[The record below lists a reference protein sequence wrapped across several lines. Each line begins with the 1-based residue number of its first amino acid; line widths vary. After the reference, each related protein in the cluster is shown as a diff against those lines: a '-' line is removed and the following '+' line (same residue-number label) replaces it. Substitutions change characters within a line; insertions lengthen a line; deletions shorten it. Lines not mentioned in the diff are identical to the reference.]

1 MQVFK
6 EQRFTDE
13 EGHRNRGR
21 LRGYWLPAM
30 LVALVLGVMPSGLAS
45 ASGLLVA
52 KGGFGGRLLIK
63 EQIINV
69 TINNGIA
76 VTEVNQVFLNTESR
90 IVEALYTFPVPVN
103 ASVSNFSMIINGK
116 EMIGEVVEKKRA
128 RQIYQS
134 YKRTKKDPG
143 LLEQVDYKTFEMR
156 VFPIQPHAEQ
166 HIKVVYY
173 QPLDVDHDWS
183 TYVFPLATS
192 TKAENE
198 KTTGKFA
205 LTLDIKSE
213 IPVKKITS
221 HSHPNEFVVVNHSS
235 DYAQASMEV
244 NEGDLSRDIVIAFQ
258 SKRAKTGI
266 DLITSKHE
274 GEDGYFLMSL
284 TAGEELENTA
294 GGMDYVFVVD
304 ISGSMRNDGK
314 LMLSQGAVEAF
325 VNSLGEEDRFDV
337 MVFNNAPKM
346 LFSKLTEVDVEAKEK
361 LTKFLGEQ
369 YAKGG
374 TALRP
379 AMNAAYRYKQ
389 PDRDLNV
396 VVLSDGM
403 TEAGGQKELLALISD
418 APASSKVFCVG
429 IGNEVNR
436 PLLTQLARDAGG
448 LATFIS
454 HEDDFIRQA
463 DAFRRKL
470 VHPVA
475 TDLVLAIDGVPV
487 YDTLPGALP
496 NLYHGKPIRMIGR
509 YKDFGQGN
517 VTLKGTVMGRPFEQ
531 SVSFDF
537 PKLNA
542 DNPQIDR
549 MWAWYR
555 VQGLMDEMRKNG
567 NSSDLVNKIVDL
579 CEGYSIVSEY
589 ASFIVLENDKEYK
602 RWKIDRRNATRIQRD
617 RAARGKLNDTL
628 KELRENSM
636 ANLGPIESD
645 PKAKEVAKK
654 VSKPAAPKKR
664 VANKTPQR
672 GQDLNFGT
680 QPVST
685 SPRRSSTRSTPPVK
699 SSPWQ
704 STSKRPTSNR
714 TTSSS
719 GGGGGGGFGGGAI
732 DPITGLIAAG
742 MAGVAA
748 ARRKR
753 KGALDKEADVS

>member
-1 MQVFK
+1 MQVSK
-6 EQRFTDE
+6 QEWLTDE
-13 EGHRNRGR
+13 EGQGNRR
-21 LRGYWLPAM
+21 RSRTKWISAM
-30 LVALVLGVMPSGLAS
+30 LLTLVLGVVPSGLAN

-63 EQIINV
+63 EQIVNV

-76 VTEVNQVFLNTESR
+76 VTEVNQIFLNTESR

-198 KTTGKFA
+198 KTSGKFA

-235 DYAQASMEV
+235 DYARASMEV

-266 DLITSKHE
+266 DLITSKHA

-346 LFSKLTEVDVEAKEK
+346 LFSKLAEVNVEAKKK
-361 LTKFLGEQ
+361 LTEFLGEQ

-374 TALRP
+374 TDLRP

-389 PDRDLNV
+389 PDRELNV

-403 TEAGGQKELLALISD
+403 TEAGGQKELLGLIAD
-418 APASSKVFCVG
+418 APSSSKVFCVG

-436 PLLTQLARDAGG
+436 PLLKQLAEDAGG

-475 TDLVLAIDGVPV
+475 TDLVLSIDGVPV

-509 YKDFGQGN
+509 YKDFGQGDI
-517 VTLKGTVMGRPFEQ
+517 TLKGTVMGRPFEQ

-537 PKLNA
+537 PKLDA

-567 NSSDLVNKIVDL
+567 DSPDLVNEIVNL

-617 RAARGKLNDTL
+617 RAARNKLDESL
-628 KELRENSM
+628 KQLRENSM

-645 PKAKEVAKK
+645 SKSKEVAKTAT
-654 VSKPAAPKKR
+654 KPTAPKKR
-664 VANKTPQR
+664 VANNAPQR

-685 SPRRSSTRSTPPVK
+685 RPNPPKRSSSSSKTPAK
-699 SSPWQ
+699 SNSSPWR
-704 STSKRPTSNR
+704 STSNR
-714 TTSSS
+714 SS
-719 GGGGGGGFGGGAI
+719 GGGGGGGGAI

-753 KGALDKEADVS
+753 KGVAKKDAEAS

>member
-1 MQVFK
+1 MQVSK
-6 EQRFTDE
+6 EQMFTDE
-13 EGHRNRGR
+13 EGHRSRSR
-21 LRGYWLPAM
+21 LRSYWLPAM
-30 LVALVLGVMPSGLAS
+30 LVALVLGVMPSGMVN

-192 TKAENE
+192 TKSENE

-235 DYAQASMEV
+235 DYARASMEV

-266 DLITSKHE
+266 DLITSKHD

-346 LFSKLTEVDVEAKEK
+346 LFSKLEEVDVEAKEK

-374 TALRP
+374 TDLRP

-389 PDRDLNV
+389 QDRELNV

-403 TEAGGQKELLALISD
+403 TEAGGQKELLELIAD

-436 PLLTQLARDAGG
+436 PLLKQLAEDAGG

-475 TDLVLAIDGVPV
+475 TDLVLTIDGVPV
-487 YDTLPGALP
+487 YDMLPGALP

-549 MWAWYR
+549 MWAWYQ
-555 VQGLMDEMRKNG
+555 VQGLMDQMRRKG
-567 NSSDLVNKIVDL
+567 DSSDLVNEIVNL

-617 RAARGKLNDTL
+617 RAARKKLDESL

-645 PKAKEVAKK
+645 AESKEVAKK
-654 VSKPAAPKKR
+654 VSKPAAPQKR
-664 VANKTPQR
+664 VANKPPQR

-680 QPVST
+680 QPIST
-685 SPRRSSTRSTPPVK
+685 SPRSPRRSSSRSTPPVK
-699 SSPWQ
+699 VNSSPWR
-704 STSKRPTSNR
+704 STSNSNSNR
-714 TTSSS
+714 SS
-719 GGGGGGGFGGGAI
+719 GGGGGGGGAI

-753 KGALDKEADVS
+753 KGGLKKEADIS